1 MIILMKDAKKTYL
14 LVKDSLNRFSIVEKE
29 QSYYLDYLQVDP
41 AELTQQDFWLI
52 IGEYL
57 DDTSLANITEL
68 NGKLGGFSLGDSG
81 NALTASEIIKMVGRV
96 KQISSITLELKH
108 VEDNSLT
115 IYQNG
120 TLVID
125 YNFSKGVSPYLEE
138 IAKGISSIIDY
149 DSNSKTG
156 TDNW

>member
-1 MIILMKDAKKTYL
+1 MKDAKKTYL
-14 LVKDSLNRFSIVEKE
+14 LVKDSFNRFSIVEKE
-29 QSYYLDYLQVDP
+29 QSYYLDYLQVAQ

-68 NGKLGGFSLGDSG
+68 NGKLGNYSLGDDG
-81 NALTASEIIKMVGRV
+81 NALTASEIIEMAGRV

-138 IAKGISSIIDY
+138 IAQGISSVIDN
-149 DSNSKTG
+149 DINSRTG

>member
-1 MIILMKDAKKTYL
+1 MKDAKKTYL
-14 LVKDSLNRFSIVEKE
+14 LVKDSFNRFSIVEKE

-57 DDTSLANITEL
+57 DDTPLANITEL
-68 NGKLGGFSLGDSG
+68 NGKLGGFSLGDNG
-81 NALTASEIIKMVGRV
+81 NALTASEIIQMVGRV

-149 DSNSKTG
+149 GNNSKTG

>member
-1 MIILMKDAKKTYL
+1 MKDAKKTYL
-14 LVKDSLNRFSIVEKE
+14 LVKDSFNRPSLVEKE
-29 QSYYLDYLQVDP
+29 QSYYLDYLHVAP

-57 DDTSLANITEL
+57 DNTSLANITEL
-68 NGKLGGFSLGDSG
+68 NGKLGDYSFGDDS
-81 NALTASEIIKMVGRV
+81 NALTASEIIEMVGRV

-138 IAKGISSIIDY
+138 IAQCISSVIGN
-149 DSNSKTG
+149 DSNSRTG

>member
-1 MIILMKDAKKTYL
+1 MKDAKKTYL
-14 LVKDSLNRFSIVEKE
+14 LVKDSFNRSSIVEKE

-68 NGKLGGFSLGDSG
+68 NGKLGGFSLGDNG
-81 NALTASEIIKMVGRV
+81 NALTASEIIQMVGRV

-149 DSNSKTG
+149 YGNNSKTG

>member
-1 MIILMKDAKKTYL
+1 MKDAKKTYL

-29 QSYYLDYLQVDP
+29 QSYYLDYLQVYP

-68 NGKLGGFSLGDSG
+68 NGKLGGFSLGDNG
-81 NALTASEIIKMVGRV
+81 NALTASEIIQMVGRV

-125 YNFSKGVSPYLEE
+125 YKFSKGVSPYLEE

-149 DSNSKTG
+149 GNNSKTG

>member
-1 MIILMKDAKKTYL
+1 MKDAKKTYL
-14 LVKDSLNRFSIVEKE
+14 LVKDSFNRFSIVEKE
-29 QSYYLDYLQVDP
+29 QSYYLDYLQVAQ

-57 DDTSLANITEL
+57 DNTSLANITEL
-68 NGKLGGFSLGDSG
+68 NGKLGNYSLGDDG
-81 NALTASEIIKMVGRV
+81 NALTASEIIEMAGRV

-149 DSNSKTG
+149 DNNSKTG

>member
-1 MIILMKDAKKTYL
+1 MKDAKKTYL
-14 LVKDSLNRFSIVEKE
+14 LVKDSFNRFSIVEKE

-68 NGKLGGFSLGDSG
+68 NGKLGVFSLGDNS
-81 NALTASEIIKMVGRV
+81 NALTASEIIQMVGRV

-149 DSNSKTG
+149 DNNSNTG

>member
-1 MIILMKDAKKTYL
+1 MKDAKKTYL

-29 QSYYLDYLQVDP
+29 QSYYLDYLQVAP

-57 DDTSLANITEL
+57 DNTSLANITEL
-68 NGKLGGFSLGDSG
+68 NGKLGNYSLGDDG
-81 NALTASEIIKMVGRV
+81 NALTASEIIEMAGRV

-149 DSNSKTG
+149 DNNSKTG

>member
-1 MIILMKDAKKTYL
+1 MKDAKKTYL
-14 LVKDSLNRFSIVEKE
+14 LVKDSFNRPSLVEKE
-29 QSYYLDYLQVDP
+29 QSYYLDYLQVAQ
-41 AELTQQDFWLI
+41 AELTQQDFWRI

-57 DDTSLANITEL
+57 DNTSLANITEL
-68 NGKLGGFSLGDSG
+68 NGKLGGFSLGDNG
-81 NALTASEIIKMVGRV
+81 NALTASEIIQMVGRV

-125 YNFSKGVSPYLEE
+125 YNFSKGISPYLEE

-149 DSNSKTG
+149 GNNSKTG

>member
-1 MIILMKDAKKTYL
+1 MKDAKKTYL

-68 NGKLGGFSLGDSG
+68 NGKLGGFSLGDNG
-81 NALTASEIIKMVGRV
+81 NALTASEIIQMVGRV

-138 IAKGISSIIDY
+138 IAKGISSIIEN
-149 DSNSKTG
+149 DSNSRTG

>member
-1 MIILMKDAKKTYL
+1 MKDAKKTYL
-14 LVKDSLNRFSIVEKE
+14 LVKDSFNRFSIVEKE

-57 DDTSLANITEL
+57 DNTSLANITEL
-68 NGKLGGFSLGDSG
+68 NGKLGGFSLGDNG
-81 NALTASEIIKMVGRV
+81 NALTASEIIQMVGRV

-149 DSNSKTG
+149 GNNSKTG

>member
-1 MIILMKDAKKTYL
+1 MKDAKKTYL
-14 LVKDSLNRFSIVEKE
+14 LVKDSFNRFSIVEKE

-68 NGKLGGFSLGDSG
+68 NGKLGGFSLGDNG
-81 NALTASEIIKMVGRV
+81 NALTASEIIQMVGRV

-120 TLVID
+120 TLVIY

-149 DSNSKTG
+149 DNNSKTG

>member
-1 MIILMKDAKKTYL
+1 MKDAKKTYL
-14 LVKDSLNRFSIVEKE
+14 LVKDSFNRFSIVEKE

-57 DDTSLANITEL
+57 DNTSLANITEL
-68 NGKLGGFSLGDSG
+68 NGKLSDCNLGDSG
-81 NALTASEIIKMVGRV
+81 NALTASEIIQMVGRV

-149 DSNSKTG
+149 DNNSKTG

>member
-1 MIILMKDAKKTYL
+1 MKDAKKTYL
-14 LVKDSLNRFSIVEKE
+14 LVKDGLNRFSIVEKE

-57 DDTSLANITEL
+57 DNTSLANITEL
-68 NGKLGGFSLGDSG
+68 NGKLGGFSLGDNG
-81 NALTASEIIKMVGRV
+81 NALTASEIIQMVGRV

-149 DSNSKTG
+149 GNNSKTG

>member
-1 MIILMKDAKKTYL
+1 MKDAKKTYL
-14 LVKDSLNRFSIVEKE
+14 LVKDSFNRPSLVEKE
-29 QSYYLDYLQVDP
+29 QSYYLDYLQVAQ

-57 DDTSLANITEL
+57 DNTSLANITEL
-68 NGKLGGFSLGDSG
+68 NGKLGNYSFGDDG
-81 NALTASEIIKMVGRV
+81 NALTASEIIEIAGRV

-149 DSNSKTG
+149 DNNSKTG

>member
-1 MIILMKDAKKTYL
+1 MKDAKKTYL

-57 DDTSLANITEL
+57 DNTSLANITEL
-68 NGKLGGFSLGDSG
+68 NGKLGGFSLGDNG
-81 NALTASEIIKMVGRV
+81 NALTASEIIQMVGRV

-149 DSNSKTG
+149 GNNSKTG

>member
-1 MIILMKDAKKTYL
+1 MKDAKKTYL
-14 LVKDSLNRFSIVEKE
+14 LVKDSFNRSSLVEKE
-29 QSYYLDYLQVDP
+29 QSYYLDYLQVAP

-57 DDTSLANITEL
+57 DNTSLANITEL
-68 NGKLGGFSLGDSG
+68 NGKLGDYSLGDDG
-81 NALTASEIIKMVGRV
+81 NALTASEIIEMVGRV

-120 TLVID
+120 TLVIG

-149 DSNSKTG
+149 DNNSKTG

>member
-1 MIILMKDAKKTYL
+1 MKDAKKTYL
-14 LVKDSLNRFSIVEKE
+14 LVKDSFNRFSIVEKE
-29 QSYYLDYLQVDP
+29 QSYYLDYLQVAQ

-57 DDTSLANITEL
+57 DNTSLANITEL
-68 NGKLGGFSLGDSG
+68 NGKLGNYSLGDDG
-81 NALTASEIIKMVGRV
+81 NALTASEIIEMVGRV

-138 IAKGISSIIDY
+138 IAKCISSIIDY
-149 DSNSKTG
+149 DNNSKTG

>member
-1 MIILMKDAKKTYL
+1 MKDAKKTYL
-14 LVKDSLNRFSIVEKE
+14 LVKDSFNRFSIVEKE

-68 NGKLGGFSLGDSG
+68 NGKLGGFSLGDNG
-81 NALTASEIIKMVGRV
+81 NALTASEIIQMVGRV

>member
-1 MIILMKDAKKTYL
+1 MKDAKKTYL

-57 DDTSLANITEL
+57 DNTSLANITEL
-68 NGKLGGFSLGDSG
+68 NGKLGGFSLGDNG
-81 NALTASEIIKMVGRV
+81 NALTASEIIQMVGRV

>member
-1 MIILMKDAKKTYL
+1 MKDAKKTYL
-14 LVKDSLNRFSIVEKE
+14 LVKDSFNRFSIVEKE

-68 NGKLGGFSLGDSG
+68 NGKLGGFSLGDNG

>member
-1 MIILMKDAKKTYL
+1 MKDAKKTYL
-14 LVKDSLNRFSIVEKE
+14 LVKDSFNRFSIVEKE
-29 QSYYLDYLQVDP
+29 QSYYLDYLQVAQ

-57 DDTSLANITEL
+57 DNTSLANITEL
-68 NGKLGGFSLGDSG
+68 NGKLGNYSLGDDG
-81 NALTASEIIKMVGRV
+81 NALTASEIIEMAGRV

-138 IAKGISSIIDY
+138 IARGISSVIENDI
-149 DSNSKTG
+149 NSRTG

>member
-1 MIILMKDAKKTYL
+1 MKDAKKTYL
-14 LVKDSLNRFSIVEKE
+14 LVKDSFNRFSIVEKE

>member
-1 MIILMKDAKKTYL
+1 MKDAKKTYL
-14 LVKDSLNRFSIVEKE
+14 LVKDSFNRPSLVEKE
-29 QSYYLDYLQVDP
+29 QSYYLDYLQVAP

-52 IGEYL
+52 ISEYL
-57 DDTSLANITEL
+57 DNASLANITEL
-68 NGKLGGFSLGDSG
+68 NGKLGNYSLGDDG
-81 NALTASEIIKMVGRV
+81 NALTASEIIEMAGRV

-149 DSNSKTG
+149 DNNSKTG

>member
-1 MIILMKDAKKTYL
+1 MKDAKKTYL
-14 LVKDSLNRFSIVEKE
+14 LVKDSFNRFSIVEKE

-68 NGKLGGFSLGDSG
+68 NGKLGGFSLGDNG
-81 NALTASEIIKMVGRV
+81 NALTASEIIEMAGRV

-149 DSNSKTG
+149 DNNSKTG

>member
-1 MIILMKDAKKTYL
+1 MKDAKKTYL

-57 DDTSLANITEL
+57 DNTSLANITEL
-68 NGKLGGFSLGDSG
+68 NGKLGVFSLGDNG
-81 NALTASEIIKMVGRV
+81 NALTASEIIQMVGRV

-149 DSNSKTG
+149 DNNSNTG

>member
-1 MIILMKDAKKTYL
+1 MKDAKKTYL
-14 LVKDSLNRFSIVEKE
+14 LVKDSFNRPSLVEKE
-29 QSYYLDYLQVDP
+29 QSYYLDYLQVAQ
-41 AELTQQDFWLI
+41 AELTQQDFWRI

-68 NGKLGGFSLGDSG
+68 NGKLGDYSLGDNG
-81 NALTASEIIKMVGRV
+81 NALTASEIIEMAGRA

-125 YNFSKGVSPYLEE
+125 YNFSKGVSPYLKE
-138 IAKGISSIIDY
+138 IAQSIPSVIENDI
-149 DSNSKTG
+149 NSRTG